1 MTSLALST
9 LVSPLISV
17 SSGGARP
24 GVGVLVLIEDLETDV
39 YTRDTAPVVLSIFKA
54 DSAA

>member
-24 GVGVLVLIEDLETDV
+24 GVGVLVLIEDLETGV
-39 YTRDTAPVVLSIFKA
+39 YTRYTAPVVLSIFKA